1 MTAQSLGYKW
11 LSDHYRVVPV
21 QDFQITSALGP
32 ARRTVVVD
40 GRVQEIY
47 PATAAQPLT
56 LRGQLSYALRHEGVH
71 LEFLSR
77 LFEVLSVEELSAW
90 LAQERTGQYARR
102 AGFLYEWLTGR
113 KLPDACVATAG
124 NYVDAISSDD
134 YFAAVRPVNN
144 PRWRVR
150 DNLPGTPEFCPLV
163 RRTGAIQAAEK
174 YDCAAALEELNAE
187 FGHDVLM
194 RSAVWLT
201 IKESR
206 ASFAIE
212 HEQDQRDRIRR
223 FAAVMERRIGQYP
236 RLLSPATLAELQQ
249 EIVSDRS
256 TLSRFGLR
264 SSPVFV
270 GETHQYEQIV
280 HYIAPHWE
288 RVPGMLTGVEA
299 FLERTVGKSS
309 VVRAGAAA
317 FGFVFIHPLADGNG
331 RIHRFLVNDVLR
343 RDGAV
348 PKPFV
353 LPISAVI
360 TEKPQNVVRYDEVL
374 EQFSAPLMAR
384 YSDRY
389 AFKDVRRKYQDGI
402 ESNFEFHAYDD
413 ALHAWRFPDLT
424 AQAEYMAWVI
434 DRTIHREMRR
444 EADVLREWT
453 IARRMVKDIIDGP
466 DADIDRIIRS
476 VRDNGGVLSN
486 KLRKEFPVLQDP
498 QIVED
503 LAMALRNAFK
513 DFGGTGALQRSA
525 DAAEE

>member
-1 MTAQSLGYKW
+1 
-11 LSDHYRVVPV
+11 
-21 QDFQITSALGP
+21 
-32 ARRTVVVD
+32 
-40 GRVQEIY
+40 
-47 PATAAQPLT
+47 
-56 LRGQLSYALRHEGVH
+56 
-71 LEFLSR
+71 
-77 LFEVLSVEELSAW
+77 
-90 LAQERTGQYARR
+90 
-102 AGFLYEWLTGR
+102 
-113 KLPDACVATAG
+113 
-124 NYVDAISSDD
+124 VDAIGSDD
-134 YFAAVRPVNN
+134 YFAAARPINN

-150 DNLPGTPEFCPLV
+150 DNLPGTREFCPLV
-163 RRTGAIQAAEK
+163 RRTDTIRAAEQ
-174 YDCAAALEELNAE
+174 YDCAAQLEELNAE

-223 FAAVMERRIGQYP
+223 FAAVMERRIG
-236 RLLSPATLAELQQ
+236 
-249 EIVSDRS
+249 
-256 TLSRFGLR
+256 
-264 SSPVFV
+264 
-270 GETHQYEQIV
+270 H
-280 HYIAPHWE
+280 
-288 RVPGMLTGVEA
+288 
-299 FLERTVGKSS
+299 
-309 VVRAGAAA
+309 
-317 FGFVFIHPLADGNG
+317 
-331 RIHRFLVNDVLR
+331 
-343 RDGAV
+343 V

-374 EQFSAPLMAR
+374 EAFSAPLMAR

-389 AFKDVRRKYQDGI
+389 AFKDVRRKYEDGI

-453 IARRMVKDIIDGP
+453 LARRMVKDIIDGP

-476 VRDNGGVLSN
+476 VRDNRGVLSN

-513 DFGGTGALQRSA
+513 DFGGTGTLQNNA
-525 DAAEE
+525 DAEE

>member
-1 MTAQSLGYKW
+1 
-11 LSDHYRVVPV
+11 
-21 QDFQITSALGP
+21 
-32 ARRTVVVD
+32 
-40 GRVQEIY
+40 
-47 PATAAQPLT
+47 
-56 LRGQLSYALRHEGVH
+56 
-71 LEFLSR
+71 
-77 LFEVLSVEELSAW
+77 
-90 LAQERTGQYARR
+90 
-102 AGFLYEWLTGR
+102 
-113 KLPDACVATAG
+113 
-124 NYVDAISSDD
+124 
-134 YFAAVRPVNN
+134 
-144 PRWRVR
+144 
-150 DNLPGTPEFCPLV
+150 
-163 RRTGAIQAAEK
+163 
-174 YDCAAALEELNAE
+174 
-187 FGHDVLM
+187 
-194 RSAVWLT
+194 
-201 IKESR
+201 
-206 ASFAIE
+206 
-212 HEQDQRDRIRR
+212 
-223 FAAVMERRIGQYP
+223 MERRIGQYP